1 MAMPIWMTS
10 SKTEQPLFKN
20 HIKSTFVIENK
31 ESCRFLTVNAYL
43 EAVPFYE
50 KNGFRFLTAEDDDP
64 HTRVMYFDLLDL
76 VA

>member
-1 MAMPIWMTS
+1 MPIWMTS

-20 HIKSTFVIENK
+20 YIKSMFVIENK
-31 ESCRFLTVNAYL
+31 ESCRFLTVDAYL

>member
-1 MAMPIWMTS
+1 MPIWMTS

-31 ESCRFLTVNAYL
+31 EICRFLTVNAYL
-43 EAVPFYE
+43 EAEPFYE
-50 KNGFRFLTAEDDDP
+50 KNGFRFLTAEDDNP

>member
-1 MAMPIWMTS
+1 M
-10 SKTEQPLFKN
+10 
-20 HIKSTFVIENK
+20 FVIENK
-31 ESCRFLTVNAYL
+31 ESCRFLTVNANL

-50 KNGFRFLTAEDDDP
+50 KNGFRFLTAEDDAP

>member
-1 MAMPIWMTS
+1 M
-10 SKTEQPLFKN
+10 
-20 HIKSTFVIENK
+20 FVIENK